1 MQARWPHA
9 AWLLDRLSAEL
20 PVLEVAGGTGIIQ
33 ECVPIRGA
41 AGMSGS
47 TDSEEGEGEYREE
60 DDEIGEY
67 ISWMRVNGGLGKRR
81 KAKGAWSMG
90 GGERNAADG
99 AWLAQAAAAG

>member
-20 PVLEVAGGTGIIQ
+20 PVLEVAGGTCRIQ

-67 ISWMRVNGGLGKRR
+67 ISVDEGEWWPGEVSESEGGVEYG
-81 KAKGAWSMG
+81 W
-90 GGERNAADG
+90 
-99 AWLAQAAAAG
+99 W